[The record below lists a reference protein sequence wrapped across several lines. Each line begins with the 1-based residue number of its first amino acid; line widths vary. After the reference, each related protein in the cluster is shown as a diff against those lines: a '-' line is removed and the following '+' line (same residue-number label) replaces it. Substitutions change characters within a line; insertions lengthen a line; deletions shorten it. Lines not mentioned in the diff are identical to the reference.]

1 MLFTPCWQIGSRVE
15 RSQAWAHA
23 ETLVLGPEAPMP
35 ADANTLSRLSFKTTR
50 ALPARRRV
58 TPGPAEILSD
68 VPPGDSAREPASVV
82 DADGAAAEG
91 AAAGRFGTE
100 EPATRR
106 PTGQRATCG
115 ANTNG
120 LLTSSVVPVMTLPF
134 TCTLPSPVM
143 DPSGIS

>member
-1 MLFTPCWQIGSRVE
+1 
-15 RSQAWAHA
+15 
-23 ETLVLGPEAPMP
+23 MP
-35 ADANTLSRLSFKTTR
+35 ADAKTFSRLSFKTTR

-68 VPPGDSAREPASVV
+68 VPPGDAARGPVSAV
-82 DADGAAAEG
+82 DADGGAGAAEG
-91 AAAGRFGTE
+91 TAAADAGTE

-120 LLTSSVVPVMTLPF
+120 FLRSSVVPVMTLPF
-134 TCTLPSPVM
+134 TCTLPSPVI
-143 DPSGIS
+143 D